1 MNILTYF
8 LLTYSFLTDKLNK
21 YMINNI
27 QEYLLPL
34 SNKHYNTE
42 LSMKISPIYI
52 CLNWNSYH
60 NTIYYNKIIYIY
72 NKYWTM
78 VNRESKTDFKSLL
91 FLKI

>member
-1 MNILTYF
+1 MFLVENKNFWEMNILTY
-8 LLTYSFLTDKLNK
+8 SPLTDKLNK

-42 LSMKISPIYI
+42 LFMKIVSIKN
-52 CLNWNSYH
+52 CLISNHNSKV
-60 NTIYYNKIIYIY
+60 YYDKIIYKN

-78 VNRESKTDFKSLL
+78 VNYFHHKSKTEF
-91 FLKI
+91 